1 VRLLAPN
8 PEPNSVIYDPISLRV
23 GTGKVFWPSREVNR
37 AIRELIRLISE
48 PRDLTV
54 FSNPPKPSIRK
65 TLHDCQ
71 RRRENVSAGRSKTA
85 SRMDAKRPHGEA
97 LLHDKQDEKVLP
109 DRRAFPRR
117 RACLTER
124 APADRGDFD
133 AEPIARI
140 EPHRRAR
147 PREPRAQ
154 VAQVPGENL
163 NSGIFGSLPEPKTQA
178 ARRLRSRCSWFTGSI
193 SRFNLQP
200 APRCNAPSIGPGRI
214 GSVFGSNRR
223 DRRQAPEPV
232 ARPNR
237 ARRYAMPRP

>member
-1 VRLLAPN
+1 MYRRAGVKLHHGWTPNAPTARLCC
-8 PEPNSVIYDPISLRV
+8 
-23 GTGKVFWPSREVNR
+23 T
-37 AIRELIRLISE
+37 
-48 PRDLTV
+48 
-54 FSNPPKPSIRK
+54 
-65 TLHDCQ
+65 
-71 RRRENVSAGRSKTA
+71 
-85 SRMDAKRPHGEA
+85 
-97 LLHDKQDEKVLP
+97 DKQDEKVLP

-178 ARRLRSRCSWFTGSI
+178 ARRLRS
-193 SRFNLQP
+193 
-200 APRCNAPSIGPGRI
+200 
-214 GSVFGSNRR
+214 
-223 DRRQAPEPV
+223 
-232 ARPNR
+232 
-237 ARRYAMPRP
+237 